1 MSGLVMG
8 VTVIIIIFLENKHF
22 FLFLSVTEYFMDI
35 SHEFNNGIFFGFLK
49 MSAVL
54 EKLIF

>member
-1 MSGLVMG
+1 MG